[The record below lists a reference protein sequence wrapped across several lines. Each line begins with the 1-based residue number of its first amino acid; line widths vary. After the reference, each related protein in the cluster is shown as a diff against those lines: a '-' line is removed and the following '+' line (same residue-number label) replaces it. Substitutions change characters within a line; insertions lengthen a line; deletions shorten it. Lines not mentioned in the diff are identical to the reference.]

1 MQVFI
6 REECIAQAPTAVALG
21 GFDAIHIGHRA
32 IIRRVVEEAKKK
44 NLISVV
50 YLFRNCPRAV
60 LTGEEVPMV
69 NSFEE
74 RLKILEQMGVNQVVA
89 DWFSAEHQGIS
100 PEQFVSET
108 LEQTLR
114 ARFVAAGF
122 NYRFGAKGAGTVKT
136 LQALGTKSNIE
147 VAEME
152 CVSCMGKPVSS
163 SRIRGLI
170 CAGEIPEANACL
182 GRRFSLG
189 GRVEKGAQIGR
200 TIGFPTAN
208 IPISEEVLAPRYG
221 VYITETEVDGVLYPS
236 MTNVGAKPTVGNI
249 TPSVETHIPGYDKSL
264 YDKEIKVYFHRFLRE
279 IQTFSSTEE
288 LQNQLQQDSRET
300 EEYFRK

>member
-1 MQVFI
+1 MQVFV
-6 REECIAQAPTAVALG
+6 REEYIAQAPTAVALG
-21 GFDAIHIGHRA
+21 GFDAIHIGHRT

-44 NLISVV
+44 NLVSVV

-74 RLKILEQMGVNQVVA
+74 RLEILEQMGVDRVVA
-89 DWFSAEHQGIS
+89 DWFSQEHQGIS

-108 LEQTLR
+108 LGQTLR

-122 NYRFGAKGAGTVKT
+122 NYRFGAKGAGTIKT
-136 LQALGTKSNIE
+136 LRTLGANANIE

-163 SRIRGLI
+163 SRIRDLI

-182 GRRFSLG
+182 GREFSLS

-221 VYITETEVDGVLYPS
+221 VYITETEVDGVRCPS
-236 MTNVGAKPTVGNI
+236 MTNVGAKPTVGNT
-249 TPSVETHIPGYDKSL
+249 TPSVETHIPGMDKSL
-264 YDKEIKVYFHRFLRE
+264 YDKEIKVYFHKFLRE
-279 IQTFSSTEE
+279 IQAFSSVEE
-288 LQNQLQQDSRET
+288 LQTQLQKDSCAVN
-300 EEYFRK
+300 EYFK